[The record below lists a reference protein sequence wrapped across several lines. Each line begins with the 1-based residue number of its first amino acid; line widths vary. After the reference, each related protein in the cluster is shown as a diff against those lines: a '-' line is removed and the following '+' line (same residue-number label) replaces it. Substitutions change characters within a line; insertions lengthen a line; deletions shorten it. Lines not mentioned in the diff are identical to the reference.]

1 MSFNF
6 MVVVTIHS
14 DFGAQENIIC
24 HCFGIRSYKIKM
36 NCFLKS
42 VNKKITKFDHVEAI
56 HATLWCTPFPTFLYI
71 VVHAHT
77 NMIFSP

>member
-1 MSFNF
+1 

-36 NCFLKS
+36 NHFKKS

-56 HATLWCTPFPTFLYI
+56 HAAVRCTPFPTFLYI
-71 VVHAHT
+71 LVCAHT
-77 NMIFSP
+77 NMIFFL